1 MSRTTAST
9 CIPVRRQGGK
19 ERSDSRRIGRLSTP
33 RFSGPDDRFPRP
45 PSRATYSAVPETK
58 RRRTGTT
65 GSSNP
70 RVVNTQVASRRSARA
85 TVGRWSS
92 AGRLHAYTASI
103 ATRPSASAGS
113 GFAPAHLIGERQ
125 HISPPDAN
133 RPVDRLVSDLLCCRS
148 RSVSGIDI
156 DGDDATASLRKR
168 PRDRQTVSDA
178 DFHEAVVF
186 REFVDQRAT

>member
-1 MSRTTAST
+1 MGKNVRILAESAGSRPRASL
-9 CIPVRRQGGK
+9 GGG
-19 ERSDSRRIGRLSTP
+19 RPLPAPAVPRNVQRGSRDEATP
-33 RFSGPDDRFPRP
+33 DRDDRFLK
-45 PSRATYSAVPETK
+45 PE
-58 RRRTGTT
+58 GGEYA
-65 GSSNP
+65 GS
-70 RVVNTQVASRRSARA
+70 VE
-85 TVGRWSS
+85 TVGEGDCRTLEF
-92 AGRLHAYTASI
+92 GRKV
-103 ATRPSASAGS
+103 TRVHRIDRDAAVCVGEGS

>member
-1 MSRTTAST
+1 VGKN
-9 CIPVRRQGGK
+9 VRI
-19 ERSDSRRIGRLSTP
+19 SRRIGRLSTP
-33 RFSGPDDRFPRP
+33 RFTRGRTTASRAAVPRNVQRGSRDEATPDRDDRFLK
-45 PSRATYSAVPETK
+45 PE
-58 RRRTGTT
+58 GGEYA
-65 GSSNP
+65 GS
-70 RVVNTQVASRRSARA
+70 VE
-85 TVGRWSS
+85 TVGEGDCRTLEF
-92 AGRLHAYTASI
+92 GREV
-103 ATRPSASAGS
+103 TRVHRIDRDAAVCVGEGS

-178 DFHEAVVF
+178 DFHEAAVVF